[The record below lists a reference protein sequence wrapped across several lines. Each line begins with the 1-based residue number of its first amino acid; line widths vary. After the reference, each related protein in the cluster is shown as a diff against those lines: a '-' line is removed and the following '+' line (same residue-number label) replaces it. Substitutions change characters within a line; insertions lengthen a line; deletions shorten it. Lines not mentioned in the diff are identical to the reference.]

1 MPVLLNQNYLPIFT
15 MLKKIVYILILFIG
29 LTFTSFAQTKNPGQG
44 DPIAKLI
51 KPYPIPATTS
61 INFDFQYGY
70 DKSFSLQIYNFMGK
84 KIIEVSKMLPRINMP
99 LDEFY
104 RGIYVYQLRDK
115 EGKIIESGKFQVV
128 K

>member
-1 MPVLLNQNYLPIFT
+1 
-15 MLKKIVYILILFIG
+15 LKKIIYILILLIG
-29 LTFTSFAQTKNPGQG
+29 ITFTSFAQNNNPDQG
-44 DPIAKLI
+44 EPIAKLI
-51 KPYPIPATTS
+51 KPYPIPATTA
-61 INFDFQYGY
+61 INFDFLYGY

-84 KIIEVSKMLPRINMP
+84 KIVEINKLLPRINLP
-99 LDEFY
+99 LDDFY

>member
-1 MPVLLNQNYLPIFT
+1 M
-15 MLKKIVYILILFIG
+15 KKIIYILILSIG
-29 LTFTSFAQTKNPGQG
+29 LNFTSFAQAKNPAQG
-44 DPIAKLI
+44 EPIAKLI
-51 KPYPIPATTS
+51 KPYPIPATTV
-61 INFDFQYGY
+61 INFDFLYGY

-84 KIIEVSKMLPRINMP
+84 KIVEVQTMQPRINMS
-99 LDEFY
+99 LEEFY

>member
-1 MPVLLNQNYLPIFT
+1 LIIQNIFHNFT
-15 MLKKIVYILILFIG
+15 ILKKFVYIFILLIGI
-29 LTFTSFAQTKNPGQG
+29 TFTSFAQNKNPAPG

-51 KPYPIPATTS
+51 RPYPIPATTV
-61 INFDFQYGY
+61 INFDFLYGY

-84 KIIEVSKMLPRINMP
+84 KVIELNNLPQRINLP
-99 LDEFY
+99 LDDFY

-115 EGKIIESGKFQVV
+115 DGKIIDSGKFQVV

>member
-1 MPVLLNQNYLPIFT
+1 
-15 MLKKIVYILILFIG
+15 MLKKFIYILILLIG
-29 LTFTSFAQTKNPGQG
+29 ITFTSFAQNKASG

-51 KPYPIPATTS
+51 KPYPIPATTV
-61 INFDFQYGY
+61 INFDFLYGY

-84 KIIEVSKMLPRINMP
+84 KVNEMNNIPQKITVP
-99 LDEFY
+99 LDDFY

-115 EGKIIESGKFQVV
+115 NGKIIDSGKFQVV